1 MRYGMS
7 REPLGDHMFKSI
19 HRDVDRQFRGLER
32 MVRKV
37 NDLSTRFEAMP
48 DDALRSMTAWFKERH
63 ERGET
68 LDELLPEAFS
78 AVREASRRA
87 LGLRHFDTQVVG
99 GIVLHM
105 GMIAEMRSGEGKTLV
120 ATLPG
125 YLNAIPGRGVHVVTI
140 NDYLARR
147 DAKMV
152 SLIYDRLG
160 MDVGLLQG
168 GMSPERRKAAYRT
181 DITYGTSNEFGFD
194 YLRDNMITLPE
205 QRVQRGHAVAIVDEA
220 DTILIDEAMTPLT
233 ISGAG
238 GNVTVEYERF
248 ARAVRGLVA
257 DVDFKVDEERRSIEA
272 TKVGLRKIEKQLGA
286 GDLYSDPY
294 GRLLNHLRQAL
305 RAQYLFHR
313 DQQYVVEGD
322 EVKIAGELADRTM
335 EGRRYPGGLHQAIEA
350 KEGVPVRKENQTL
363 ATITLQNYFRLYDRL
378 SGMAGTAMTE
388 DGELREVYGLPVQPI
403 TPNEPVIRVDHDD
416 LVYRSVDAK
425 LNAVADAVAE
435 RHANSQPVLIGTV
448 SGEDS
453 ERLSRLLDM
462 RGVRHKVLSS
472 TDPEREAHIM
482 AQAGRKGAVTIATDM
497 AGRGTDI
504 LLGGNPTELA
514 RGMLRK
520 KGYLDAD
527 KGTEEA
533 RESSDEVIA
542 KAEGIYKT
550 KREHVLK
557 AGGLCVIGTERHE
570 SRRLDSQLRD
580 CAGLWG
586 DPGETQFYLSLEDD
600 LMCLFGGERMDR
612 IAAAMERS
620 RLPES
625 MPVQS
630 RKVMR
635 AVEDAQRK
643 VEEVNFSMRKS
654 ILDYDDVID
663 GQRRA
668 IYAERNKVLTD
679 GVGDVDD
686 VIGDVISDVVGYR
699 IPEFFSKDVS
709 SSEWDLEGLRGWV
722 AGLTGRANALWI
734 GDGSSRDK
742 VVGRIEGFIS
752 RCYGE
757 RSEKLPDG
765 TMRALSAQVM
775 LRIIDARWT
784 VYLQEM
790 DYLRALVSQR
800 GYGSGD
806 PLLEY
811 ERESNVA
818 FAELINTMHE
828 DFLRII
834 LRVGFTSSAQTR
846 QLDSESDGALR
857 GARYSGPTDAGGD
870 RGAGKATARLA
881 PKRGRAGETGIS
893 GSDLASGA
901 ASAARETGASG
912 PYGGTARGEARPRGG
927 KMPRDYQ
934 GRRTARAPMGK

>member
-32 MVRKV
+32 MVKKV

-257 DVDFKVDEERRSIEA
+257 DVDFKVDEERRTIEA
-272 TKVGLRKIEKQLGA
+272 TKVGLRKIEKRLGA

-425 LNAVADAVAE
+425 LNAVADTVAE
-435 RHANSQPVLIGTV
+435 RHANGQPVLIGTV

-757 RSEKLPDG
+757 RSERLPDG

-811 ERESNVA
+811 ERESNVV

-846 QLDSESDGALR
+846 QLESESDGALR

-881 PKRGRAGETGIS
+881 PKRGRAGETGAS

-901 ASAARETGASG
+901 ASAAREAGASG
-912 PYGGTARGEARPRGG
+912 PYGGTARGEARSRSG

>member
-1 MRYGMS
+1 
-7 REPLGDHMFKSI
+7 
-19 HRDVDRQFRGLER
+19 
-32 MVRKV
+32 
-37 NDLSTRFEAMP
+37 
-48 DDALRSMTAWFKERH
+48 
-63 ERGET
+63 
-68 LDELLPEAFS
+68 
-78 AVREASRRA
+78 
-87 LGLRHFDTQVVG
+87 
-99 GIVLHM
+99 
-105 GMIAEMRSGEGKTLV
+105 
-120 ATLPG
+120 
-125 YLNAIPGRGVHVVTI
+125 
-140 NDYLARR
+140 
-147 DAKMV
+147 
-152 SLIYDRLG
+152 
-160 MDVGLLQG
+160 
-168 GMSPERRKAAYRT
+168 
-181 DITYGTSNEFGFD
+181 
-194 YLRDNMITLPE
+194 
-205 QRVQRGHAVAIVDEA
+205 
-220 DTILIDEAMTPLT
+220 
-233 ISGAG
+233 
-238 GNVTVEYERF
+238 
-248 ARAVRGLVA
+248 
-257 DVDFKVDEERRSIEA
+257 
-272 TKVGLRKIEKQLGA
+272 
-286 GDLYSDPY
+286 
-294 GRLLNHLRQAL
+294 
-305 RAQYLFHR
+305 
-313 DQQYVVEGD
+313 
-322 EVKIAGELADRTM
+322 
-335 EGRRYPGGLHQAIEA
+335 
-350 KEGVPVRKENQTL
+350 
-363 ATITLQNYFRLYDRL
+363 
-378 SGMAGTAMTE
+378 
-388 DGELREVYGLPVQPI
+388 
-403 TPNEPVIRVDHDD
+403 
-416 LVYRSVDAK
+416 
-425 LNAVADAVAE
+425 
-435 RHANSQPVLIGTV
+435 
-448 SGEDS
+448 
-453 ERLSRLLDM
+453 
-462 RGVRHKVLSS
+462 
-472 TDPEREAHIM
+472 
-482 AQAGRKGAVTIATDM
+482 
-497 AGRGTDI
+497 
-504 LLGGNPTELA
+504 
-514 RGMLRK
+514 
-520 KGYLDAD
+520 
-527 KGTEEA
+527 
-533 RESSDEVIA
+533 
-542 KAEGIYKT
+542 
-550 KREHVLK
+550 
-557 AGGLCVIGTERHE
+557 
-570 SRRLDSQLRD
+570 
-580 CAGLWG
+580 
-586 DPGETQFYLSLEDD
+586 
-600 LMCLFGGERMDR
+600 MCLFGGERMDR

-757 RSEKLPDG
+757 RSERLPDG

-846 QLDSESDGALR
+846 QLESENDGALR
-857 GARYSGPTDAGGD
+857 GARYSGPTDAGGN
-870 RGAGKATARLA
+870 RGVGKATARLA
-881 PKRGRAGETGIS
+881 PKRGRAGETGVS

-901 ASAARETGASG
+901 ASAAREAGASG

>member
-32 MVRKV
+32 MVKKV

-272 TKVGLRKIEKQLGA
+272 TKVGLRKIEKRLGA

-527 KGTEEA
+527 KGKEEA

-757 RSEKLPDG
+757 RSERLPDG

-846 QLDSESDGALR
+846 QLESENDGALR
-857 GARYSGPTDAGGD
+857 GARYSGPTDAGGN
-870 RGAGKATARLA
+870 RGVGKATARLA
-881 PKRGRAGETGIS
+881 PKRGRAGETGAS

-901 ASAARETGASG
+901 ASAAREAGASG
-912 PYGGTARGEARPRGG
+912 PYGGTARGEARPRSG

>member
-1 MRYGMS
+1 M
-7 REPLGDHMFKSI
+7 
-19 HRDVDRQFRGLER
+19 
-32 MVRKV
+32 
-37 NDLSTRFEAMP
+37 
-48 DDALRSMTAWFKERH
+48 
-63 ERGET
+63 
-68 LDELLPEAFS
+68 
-78 AVREASRRA
+78 
-87 LGLRHFDTQVVG
+87 
-99 GIVLHM
+99 
-105 GMIAEMRSGEGKTLV
+105 
-120 ATLPG
+120 
-125 YLNAIPGRGVHVVTI
+125 
-140 NDYLARR
+140 
-147 DAKMV
+147 
-152 SLIYDRLG
+152 
-160 MDVGLLQG
+160 
-168 GMSPERRKAAYRT
+168 
-181 DITYGTSNEFGFD
+181 
-194 YLRDNMITLPE
+194 
-205 QRVQRGHAVAIVDEA
+205 
-220 DTILIDEAMTPLT
+220 
-233 ISGAG
+233 
-238 GNVTVEYERF
+238 
-248 ARAVRGLVA
+248 
-257 DVDFKVDEERRSIEA
+257 
-272 TKVGLRKIEKQLGA
+272 
-286 GDLYSDPY
+286 
-294 GRLLNHLRQAL
+294 
-305 RAQYLFHR
+305 YLFYR

-435 RHANSQPVLIGTV
+435 RHANGQPVLIGTV

-686 VIGDVISDVVGYR
+686 VIGDVISDVVGNYQ
-699 IPEFFSKDVS
+699 I
-709 SSEWDLEGLRGWV
+709 
-722 AGLTGRANALWI
+722 GRA
-734 GDGSSRDK
+734 SCR
-742 VVGRIEGFIS
+742 
-752 RCYGE
+752 E
-757 RSEKLPDG
+757 R
-765 TMRALSAQVM
+765 V
-775 LRIIDARWT
+775 
-784 VYLQEM
+784 
-790 DYLRALVSQR
+790 
-800 GYGSGD
+800 
-806 PLLEY
+806 
-811 ERESNVA
+811 
-818 FAELINTMHE
+818 
-828 DFLRII
+828 
-834 LRVGFTSSAQTR
+834 
-846 QLDSESDGALR
+846 
-857 GARYSGPTDAGGD
+857 
-870 RGAGKATARLA
+870 
-881 PKRGRAGETGIS
+881 
-893 GSDLASGA
+893 
-901 ASAARETGASG
+901 
-912 PYGGTARGEARPRGG
+912 
-927 KMPRDYQ
+927 
-934 GRRTARAPMGK
+934 

>member
-272 TKVGLRKIEKQLGA
+272 TKVGLRKIEKRLGA

-527 KGTEEA
+527 KGKEEA

-757 RSEKLPDG
+757 RSERLPDG

-846 QLDSESDGALR
+846 QLESENDGALR
-857 GARYSGPTDAGGD
+857 GARYSGPTDAGGN
-870 RGAGKATARLA
+870 RGVGKATARLA
-881 PKRGRAGETGIS
+881 PKRGRAGETGAS

-901 ASAARETGASG
+901 ASAAREAGASG
-912 PYGGTARGEARPRGG
+912 PYGGTARGEARPRSG

>member
-32 MVRKV
+32 MVKKV

-87 LGLRHFDTQVVG
+87 LGLRHFDAQVVG
-99 GIVLHM
+99 GIVLHL

-272 TKVGLRKIEKQLGA
+272 TKVGLRKIEKRLGA

-425 LNAVADAVAE
+425 LNAVADTVAE
-435 RHANSQPVLIGTV
+435 RHANGQPVLIGTV

-757 RSEKLPDG
+757 RSERLPDG

-846 QLDSESDGALR
+846 QLESENDGALR
-857 GARYSGPTDAGGD
+857 GARYSGPTDAGGN
-870 RGAGKATARLA
+870 RGVGKATARLA
-881 PKRGRAGETGIS
+881 PKRGRAGETGAS

-901 ASAARETGASG
+901 ASAAREAGASG
-912 PYGGTARGEARPRGG
+912 PYGGTAPGEARPRGG

>member
-32 MVRKV
+32 MVKKV

-257 DVDFKVDEERRSIEA
+257 DVDFKVDEERRTIEA
-272 TKVGLRKIEKQLGA
+272 TKVGLRKIEKRLGA

-425 LNAVADAVAE
+425 LNAVADTVAE
-435 RHANSQPVLIGTV
+435 RHANGQPVLIGTV

-668 IYAERNKVLTD
+668 IYAERNKVLTY

-757 RSEKLPDG
+757 RSERLPDG

-811 ERESNVA
+811 ERESNVV

-846 QLDSESDGALR
+846 QLESENDGALR

-870 RGAGKATARLA
+870 RGVGKATARLA
-881 PKRGRAGETGIS
+881 PKRGRAGETGVS

-901 ASAARETGASG
+901 ASAAREAGASG

>member
-1 MRYGMS
+1 
-7 REPLGDHMFKSI
+7 MFKSI
-19 HRDVDRQFRGLER
+19 HRDVDKQLRGLER

-87 LGLRHFDTQVVG
+87 LGLRHFDAQVVG
-99 GIVLHM
+99 GIVLHL

-125 YLNAIPGRGVHVVTI
+125 YLNAIPGRGVHIVTI

-168 GMSPERRKAAYRT
+168 GMSLERRKVAYQA
-181 DITYGTSNEFGFD
+181 DVTYGTSNEFGFD
-194 YLRDNMITLPE
+194 YLRDNMITLPD

-220 DTILIDEAMTPLT
+220 DAILIDEAMTPLT

-248 ARAVRGLVA
+248 ARAVRDLVA
-257 DVDFKVDEERRSIEA
+257 DVDFKVDEARHSIKA
-272 TKVGLRKIEKQLGA
+272 TKAGLRKIEKRLGA

-322 EVKIAGELADRTM
+322 EVKIAGELTDRAM

-378 SGMAGTAMTE
+378 SGMASAVTTE
-388 DGELREVYGLPVQPI
+388 DGELREVYRLPVQPI
-403 TPNEPVIRVDHDD
+403 TPNEPVIRVDRDD

-435 RHANSQPVLIGTV
+435 RHANGQPVLVGTV

-462 RGVRHKVLSS
+462 RGVRHKVLGS

-482 AQAGRKGAVTIATDM
+482 AQAGRKGAVTISTDM

-520 KGYLDAD
+520 KGYLGTD
-527 KGTEEA
+527 KGKEGS

-542 KAEGIYKT
+542 RAEEIYKT

-570 SRRLDSQLRD
+570 SRRLDNQLRD

-620 RLPES
+620 KLPES

-643 VEEVNFSMRKS
+643 VEEVNFAMRKS

-663 GQRRA
+663 EQRRA

-686 VIGDVISDVVGYR
+686 VIGDVISDVVSHR
-699 IPEFFSKDVS
+699 ISEFFSEDVS

-734 GDGSSRDK
+734 GEGSSRDK
-742 VVGRIEGFIS
+742 VVGRVEGFIS

-757 RSEKLPDG
+757 RAERLPDG

-790 DYLRALVSQR
+790 DYLRALVGQR

-806 PLLEY
+806 PLSEY
-811 ERESNVA
+811 ERESNIA
-818 FAELINTMHE
+818 FSELINTMHE

-834 LRVGFTSSAQTR
+834 LRVGFASGAQTR
-846 QLDSESDGALR
+846 QLESENDGALR
-857 GARYSGPTDAGGD
+857 GARYSGPTDAGGE
-870 RGAGKATARLA
+870 RNVGKASAHLS
-881 PKRGRAGETGIS
+881 PKRGRAGEAGVS
-893 GSDLASGA
+893 GSDPTPAA
-901 ASAARETGASG
+901 ASTAREAGASG
-912 PYGGTARGEARPRGG
+912 PYGGTARGEARSRGG

-934 GRRTARAPMGK
+934 GRRSARAPMGT

>member
-272 TKVGLRKIEKQLGA
+272 TKVGLRKIEKRLGA

-757 RSEKLPDG
+757 RSERLPDG

-846 QLDSESDGALR
+846 QLESENDGALR
-857 GARYSGPTDAGGD
+857 GARYSGPTDAGGN
-870 RGAGKATARLA
+870 RGVGKATARLA
-881 PKRGRAGETGIS
+881 PKRGRAGETGAS

-901 ASAARETGASG
+901 ASAAREAGASG

>member
-32 MVRKV
+32 MVKKV

-257 DVDFKVDEERRSIEA
+257 DVDFKVDEGRRSIEA
-272 TKVGLRKIEKQLGA
+272 TKVGLRKIEKRLGA

-600 LMCLFGGERMDR
+600 LMCLFGGERIDR

-757 RSEKLPDG
+757 RSERLPDG

-846 QLDSESDGALR
+846 QLESENDGALR
-857 GARYSGPTDAGGD
+857 GARYSGPTDAGGN
-870 RGAGKATARLA
+870 RGVGKATARLA
-881 PKRGRAGETGIS
+881 PKRGRAGETGAS

-901 ASAARETGASG
+901 ASAAREAGASG

>member
-32 MVRKV
+32 MVKKV

-272 TKVGLRKIEKQLGA
+272 TKVGLRKIEKRLGA

-425 LNAVADAVAE
+425 LNAVADTVAE
-435 RHANSQPVLIGTV
+435 RHANGQPVLIGTV

-757 RSEKLPDG
+757 RSERLPDG

-846 QLDSESDGALR
+846 QLESENDGALR
-857 GARYSGPTDAGGD
+857 GARYSGPTDAGGN
-870 RGAGKATARLA
+870 RGVGKATARLA
-881 PKRGRAGETGIS
+881 PKRGRAGETGAS

-901 ASAARETGASG
+901 ASAAREAGASG
-912 PYGGTARGEARPRGG
+912 PYGGTARGEARSRSG

>member
-1 MRYGMS
+1 
-7 REPLGDHMFKSI
+7 MFKSI
-19 HRDVDRQFRGLER
+19 HRDVDKQLRGLER
-32 MVRKV
+32 MVRRV
-37 NDLSTRFEAMP
+37 NALSTRFEAMP

-87 LGLRHFDTQVVG
+87 LGLRHFDAQIVG

-168 GMSPERRKAAYRT
+168 GMSPERRKVAYQA
-181 DITYGTSNEFGFD
+181 DVTYGTSNEFGFD
-194 YLRDNMITLPE
+194 YLRDNMITLPD

-238 GNVTVEYERF
+238 SNATVEYERF

-257 DVDFKVDEERRSIEA
+257 DVDFKVDEARHSIEA
-272 TKVGLRKIEKQLGA
+272 TKAGLRKIEKQLGA
-286 GDLYSDPY
+286 SDLYSDPY

-313 DQQYVVEGD
+313 DQHYVVEGD
-322 EVKIAGELADRTM
+322 EVKIAGELTDRAM

-350 KEGVPVRKENQTL
+350 KEGVPVRKESQTL

-388 DGELREVYGLPVQPI
+388 DGELREVYRLPVQPI
-403 TPNEPVIRVDHDD
+403 TPNEPIIRVDRDD

-435 RHANSQPVLIGTV
+435 RHASGQPVLVGTV

-462 RGVRHKVLSS
+462 RGVRHKVLGSK
-472 TDPEREAHIM
+472 DPEREAHIV

-520 KGYLDAD
+520 KGYLSTD
-527 KGTEEA
+527 KGKEGS

-542 KAEGIYKT
+542 KAEDIYKT

-557 AGGLCVIGTERHE
+557 TGGLCVIGTERHE
-570 SRRLDSQLRD
+570 SRRLDNQLRD

-643 VEEVNFSMRKS
+643 VEEVNYAMRKS
-654 ILDYDDVID
+654 ILDYDDIID

-686 VIGDVISDVVGYR
+686 VIGDVISDVVGHR
-699 IPEFFSKDVS
+699 IAEFCSKDVS

-757 RSEKLPDG
+757 RSERLPDG

-811 ERESNVA
+811 ERKSNVA
-818 FAELINTMHE
+818 FSELINTMHE

-834 LRVGFTSSAQTR
+834 LRVGFTSGAQTR
-846 QLDSESDGALR
+846 QLESESDGALR

-870 RGAGKATARLA
+870 RGVGKATARLA
-881 PKRGRAGETGIS
+881 PKRGRAGETGVS

-901 ASAARETGASG
+901 ASAAREAGASG

>member
-272 TKVGLRKIEKQLGA
+272 TKVGLRKIEKRLGA

-527 KGTEEA
+527 KGKEEA

-757 RSEKLPDG
+757 RSERLPDG

-846 QLDSESDGALR
+846 QLESESDGALR

-870 RGAGKATARLA
+870 RGVGKATARLA
-881 PKRGRAGETGIS
+881 PKRGRAGETGVS

-901 ASAARETGASG
+901 ASAAREAGASG

>member
-435 RHANSQPVLIGTV
+435 RHANGQPVLVGTV

-757 RSEKLPDG
+757 RSERLPDG

>member
-32 MVRKV
+32 MVKKV

-220 DTILIDEAMTPLT
+220 DTILIDDAMTPLT

-272 TKVGLRKIEKQLGA
+272 TKVGLRKIEKRLGA

-435 RHANSQPVLIGTV
+435 RHANGQPVLIGTV

-643 VEEVNFSMRKS
+643 VEEINFAMRKQV
-654 ILDYDDVID
+654 LDYDDVMD
-663 GQRRA
+663 RQRRA
-668 IYAERNKVLTD
+668 VYAERDAILDGADIEGRVTGHGLIAGHARDIIGAIVEETCGGSHTKGERDVDGLNAWVGDMTGDGSFDALVFGEDASVDELTD
-679 GVGDVDD
+679 AIEAAFAERWDAQKEAMGEEAFGELCRQVLLRSLDQHWVDHLVDMDHLRQGV
-686 VIGDVISDVVGYR
+686 
-699 IPEFFSKDVS
+699 
-709 SSEWDLEGLRGWV
+709 GLRGLAQRDPLVEYKSGALDSFRDLVREVYADLLRIMLRLKVEGGVRADEVVPEEENPFREENLSYSRSGESTIQDDSDLPAMADV
-722 AGLTGRANALWI
+722 AGEV
-734 GDGSSRDK
+734 D
-742 VVGRIEGFIS
+742 IEA
-752 RCYGE
+752 
-757 RSEKLPDG
+757 D
-765 TMRALSAQVM
+765 
-775 LRIIDARWT
+775 D
-784 VYLQEM
+784 
-790 DYLRALVSQR
+790 
-800 GYGSGD
+800 
-806 PLLEY
+806 
-811 ERESNVA
+811 
-818 FAELINTMHE
+818 
-828 DFLRII
+828 
-834 LRVGFTSSAQTR
+834 
-846 QLDSESDGALR
+846 
-857 GARYSGPTDAGGD
+857 
-870 RGAGKATARLA
+870 
-881 PKRGRAGETGIS
+881 
-893 GSDLASGA
+893 
-901 ASAARETGASG
+901 
-912 PYGGTARGEARPRGG
+912 
-927 KMPRDYQ
+927 
-934 GRRTARAPMGK
+934 

>member
-32 MVRKV
+32 MVKKV

-257 DVDFKVDEERRSIEA
+257 DVDFKVDEERRTIEA
-272 TKVGLRKIEKQLGA
+272 TKVGLRKIEKRLGA

-527 KGTEEA
+527 KGKEEA

-757 RSEKLPDG
+757 RSERLPDG

-846 QLDSESDGALR
+846 QLESENDGALR
-857 GARYSGPTDAGGD
+857 GARYSGPTDAGGN
-870 RGAGKATARLA
+870 RGVGKATARLA
-881 PKRGRAGETGIS
+881 PKRGRAGETGAS

-901 ASAARETGASG
+901 ASAAREAGASG

>member
-1 MRYGMS
+1 
-7 REPLGDHMFKSI
+7 MFKSI

-32 MVRKV
+32 MVKKV

-272 TKVGLRKIEKQLGA
+272 TKVGLRKIEKRLGA

-527 KGTEEA
+527 KGKEEA

-757 RSEKLPDG
+757 RSERLPDG

-846 QLDSESDGALR
+846 QLESENDGALR
-857 GARYSGPTDAGGD
+857 GARYSGPTDAGGN
-870 RGAGKATARLA
+870 RGVGKATARLA
-881 PKRGRAGETGIS
+881 PKRGRAGETGAS

-901 ASAARETGASG
+901 ASAAREAGASG
-912 PYGGTARGEARPRGG
+912 PYGGTARGEARPRSG

>member
-1 MRYGMS
+1 
-7 REPLGDHMFKSI
+7 
-19 HRDVDRQFRGLER
+19 
-32 MVRKV
+32 
-37 NDLSTRFEAMP
+37 
-48 DDALRSMTAWFKERH
+48 
-63 ERGET
+63 
-68 LDELLPEAFS
+68 
-78 AVREASRRA
+78 
-87 LGLRHFDTQVVG
+87 
-99 GIVLHM
+99 
-105 GMIAEMRSGEGKTLV
+105 
-120 ATLPG
+120 
-125 YLNAIPGRGVHVVTI
+125 
-140 NDYLARR
+140 
-147 DAKMV
+147 
-152 SLIYDRLG
+152 
-160 MDVGLLQG
+160 
-168 GMSPERRKAAYRT
+168 
-181 DITYGTSNEFGFD
+181 
-194 YLRDNMITLPE
+194 
-205 QRVQRGHAVAIVDEA
+205 
-220 DTILIDEAMTPLT
+220 
-233 ISGAG
+233 
-238 GNVTVEYERF
+238 
-248 ARAVRGLVA
+248 
-257 DVDFKVDEERRSIEA
+257 
-272 TKVGLRKIEKQLGA
+272 
-286 GDLYSDPY
+286 
-294 GRLLNHLRQAL
+294 
-305 RAQYLFHR
+305 
-313 DQQYVVEGD
+313 
-322 EVKIAGELADRTM
+322 
-335 EGRRYPGGLHQAIEA
+335 
-350 KEGVPVRKENQTL
+350 
-363 ATITLQNYFRLYDRL
+363 
-378 SGMAGTAMTE
+378 MTE

-527 KGTEEA
+527 KGKEEA

-722 AGLTGRANALWI
+722 AGLTGRANWI

-757 RSEKLPDG
+757 RSERLPDG

-846 QLDSESDGALR
+846 QLESENDGALR
-857 GARYSGPTDAGGD
+857 GARYSGPTDAGGN
-870 RGAGKATARLA
+870 RGVGKATARLA
-881 PKRGRAGETGIS
+881 PKRGRAGETGAS

-901 ASAARETGASG
+901 ASAAREAGASG

>member
-1 MRYGMS
+1 MTRTPSSSTRRGRRSSS
-7 REPLGDHMFKSI
+7 RASTPPRSSATYSSQGQWRSSLRRTSRWTRPSTPYYATEEGL
-19 HRDVDRQFRGLER
+19 DRVEGILGLE
-32 MVRKV
+32 VYADK
-37 NDLSTRFEAMP
+37 S
-48 DDALRSMTAWFKERH
+48 
-63 ERGET
+63 
-68 LDELLPEAFS
+68 
-78 AVREASRRA
+78 
-87 LGLRHFDTQVVG
+87 
-99 GIVLHM
+99 
-105 GMIAEMRSGEGKTLV
+105 
-120 ATLPG
+120 
-125 YLNAIPGRGVHVVTI
+125 
-140 NDYLARR
+140 
-147 DAKMV
+147 
-152 SLIYDRLG
+152 
-160 MDVGLLQG
+160 GLL
-168 GMSPERRKAAYRT
+168 A
-181 DITYGTSNEFGFD
+181 
-194 YLRDNMITLPE
+194 
-205 QRVQRGHAVAIVDEA
+205 
-220 DTILIDEAMTPLT
+220 
-233 ISGAG
+233 
-238 GNVTVEYERF
+238 
-248 ARAVRGLVA
+248 
-257 DVDFKVDEERRSIEA
+257 
-272 TKVGLRKIEKQLGA
+272 
-286 GDLYSDPY
+286 
-294 GRLLNHLRQAL
+294 NHLRQAL
-305 RAQYLFHR
+305 RARFLFHR
-313 DQQYVVEGD
+313 DDQYVVAEGK
-322 EVKIAGELADRTM
+322 VKIVDESTGRILK
-335 EGRRYPGGLHQAIEA
+335 GRRYSEGLHQAIEA
-350 KEGVPVRKENQTL
+350 KEGVEVLHESMTI
-363 ATITLQNYFRLYDRL
+363 ATVTLQNYFRLYDKL
-378 SGMAGTAMTE
+378 SGMTGTAKSA
-388 DGELREVYGLPVQPI
+388 DAELRETYGTPVVTIP
-403 TPNEPVIRVDHDD
+403 TNRPVIRKDREDYVFLTRRDKLRAVVDE
-416 LVYRSVDAK
+416 VGRRYAK
-425 LNAVADAVAE
+425 G
-435 RHANSQPVLIGTV
+435 QPVLVGTTSV
-448 SGEDS
+448 EAS
-453 ERLSRLLDM
+453 EELDRLM
-462 RGVRHKVLSS
+462 EERGIPHETLNAK
-472 TDPEREAHIM
+472 DPGREATIV
-482 AQAGRKGAVTIATDM
+482 ANAGRVGAVTIATDM

-757 RSEKLPDG
+757 RSERLPDG

-846 QLDSESDGALR
+846 QLESENDGALR
-857 GARYSGPTDAGGD
+857 GARYSGPTDAGGN
-870 RGAGKATARLA
+870 RGVGKATARLA
-881 PKRGRAGETGIS
+881 PKRGRAGETGAS

-901 ASAARETGASG
+901 ASAAREAGASG

>member
-1 MRYGMS
+1 
-7 REPLGDHMFKSI
+7 MFKSI
-19 HRDVDRQFRGLER
+19 HRDVDKQLRGLER
-32 MVRKV
+32 MVRRV
-37 NDLSTRFEAMP
+37 NALSTRFEAMP

-87 LGLRHFDTQVVG
+87 LGLRHFDAQIVG

-168 GMSPERRKAAYRT
+168 GMSPERRRVAYQA
-181 DITYGTSNEFGFD
+181 DVTYGTSNEFGFD
-194 YLRDNMITLPE
+194 YLRDNMITLPD

-238 GNVTVEYERF
+238 SNATVEYERF

-257 DVDFKVDEERRSIEA
+257 DVDFKVDEARHSIEA
-272 TKVGLRKIEKQLGA
+272 TKAGLRKIEKQLGA
-286 GDLYSDPY
+286 SDLYSDPY

-313 DQQYVVEGD
+313 DQHYVVEGD
-322 EVKIAGELADRTM
+322 EVKIAGELTDRAM

-350 KEGVPVRKENQTL
+350 KEGVPVRKESQTL

-403 TPNEPVIRVDHDD
+403 TPNEPIIRVDRDD

-435 RHANSQPVLIGTV
+435 RHASGQPVLVGTV

-462 RGVRHKVLSS
+462 RGVRHKVLGSK
-472 TDPEREAHIM
+472 DPEREAHIV

-520 KGYLDAD
+520 KGYLSTD
-527 KGTEEA
+527 KGKEGS

-542 KAEGIYKT
+542 KAEDIYKT

-557 AGGLCVIGTERHE
+557 TGGLCVIGTERHE
-570 SRRLDSQLRD
+570 SRRLDNQLRD

-643 VEEVNFSMRKS
+643 VEEVNYAMRKS
-654 ILDYDDVID
+654 ILDYDDIID

-686 VIGDVISDVVGYR
+686 VIGDVISDVVGHR
-699 IPEFFSKDVS
+699 IAEFCSKDVS

-734 GDGSSRDK
+734 GEGSSRDK

-757 RSEKLPDG
+757 RSERLPDG

-811 ERESNVA
+811 ERKSNVA
-818 FAELINTMHE
+818 FSELINTMHE

-834 LRVGFTSSAQTR
+834 LRVGFTSGAQTR
-846 QLDSESDGALR
+846 QLESESDGALR

-870 RGAGKATARLA
+870 RGVGKATARLA
-881 PKRGRAGETGIS
+881 PKRGRAGETGVS

-901 ASAARETGASG
+901 ASAAREAGASG

>member
-257 DVDFKVDEERRSIEA
+257 DVDFKVDEERRTIEA
-272 TKVGLRKIEKQLGA
+272 TKVGLRKIEKRLGA

-527 KGTEEA
+527 KGKEEA

-757 RSEKLPDG
+757 RSERLPDG

-846 QLDSESDGALR
+846 QLESESDGALR

-870 RGAGKATARLA
+870 RGVGKATARLA
-881 PKRGRAGETGIS
+881 PKRGRAGETGVS

-901 ASAARETGASG
+901 ASAAREAGASG

>member
-1 MRYGMS
+1 
-7 REPLGDHMFKSI
+7 MFKSI